1 MVRKDRSSYVKK
13 TYLIIMMPEF
23 YQKHFKS
30 QLSLADY
37 LFVKILITLLQ
48 SIKKVSLETLA
59 TVLPIPITFESRRKR
74 IQRFLSLP
82 NLSIEKT
89 WFPIVTEWLKTEFTS
104 EKIIHVVIDRT
115 NWACVN
121 LFMVSVVWDKRAFP
135 VYFELLPKLGS
146 SNIDEQTAIISK
158 VLPLFKNYKICVLGD
173 REFCSVKLANWLKDR
188 NIYFCL
194 RIKKTHFVEM
204 QTGIYLEL
212 NELGLSPG
220 VSFFFKGVKVTKS
233 HGFTSFNVACK
244 WKRKLLGVAPE
255 EGWFILTNLDS
266 LELAIAYYKKRFDIE
281 EMFRDFKS
289 GGYNLEGTNVSGKRF
304 ITLIILIAFA
314 KRAGGNLAYT
324 SATIQGQEIK
334 RKGIQKYVGRVKEY
348 GRTQRRHSSFYI
360 GLYGNNWVN
369 FMEPCIELVTKLI
382 KLNRNK
388 QKYYQRGLRAMRLIL
403 SAS

>member
-1 MVRKDRSSYVKK
+1 M
-13 TYLIIMMPEF
+13 LPEL
-23 YQKHFKS
+23 YQKHLKS

-37 LFVKILITLLQ
+37 IFLKILIALLQ

-82 NLSIEKT
+82 NLSIEKI
-89 WFPIVTEWLKTEFTS
+89 WFPIVTTWLETEFTS
-104 EKIIHVVIDRT
+104 EKIVHVVIDRT

-146 SNIDEQTAIISK
+146 SNINEQTAIISK
-158 VLPLFKNYKICVLGD
+158 VLPVFKNHKICVLGD
-173 REFCSVKLANWLKDR
+173 REFCSIKLANWLR
-188 NIYFCL
+188 ERSIYFCL
-194 RIKKTHFVEM
+194 RIKKNHLVEM
-204 QTGIYLEL
+204 QTDIWLEL

-220 VSFFFKGVKVTKS
+220 VSFFLKGVKVTKS
-233 HGFTSFNVACK
+233 QGFTSFNLACK
-244 WKRKLLGVAPE
+244 WKRKILGVAPE

-266 LELAIAYYKKRFDIE
+266 LESAIAYYKKRFDIE

-289 GGYNLEGTNVSGKRF
+289 GGYNLEGTNVSGERLIVL
-304 ITLIILIAFA
+304 ITLIAI
-314 KRAGGNLAYT
+314 AYT

-369 FMEPCIELVTKLI
+369 FMEPCIELVTELMKFNI
-382 KLNRNK
+382 NK
-388 QKYYQRGLRAMRLIL
+388 RKYYQRGLRAMRLIL